1 MRRARAVGAP
11 GFLSQNG
18 VKMFSQER
26 AKELDILEMIGRAAG
41 IEEEDLVL
49 EEIPDS
55 IYRIAKRLNKPVTP
69 PDLSRELP
77 TLSKICGDSA
87 RDKTIL
93 IAKAQGG
100 DLFYIVWGVIVIG
113 TEERIRVS
121 HLIQVG

>member
-1 MRRARAVGAP
+1 
-11 GFLSQNG
+11 
-18 VKMFSQER
+18 MFSQER
-26 AKELDILEMIGRAAG
+26 AKELDILEMIGLAAG

-77 TLSKICGDSA
+77 TLSRICADSA

-100 DLFYIVWGVIVIG
+100 DLFYIVWGVVVIG
-113 TEERIRVS
+113 IEERIRVS